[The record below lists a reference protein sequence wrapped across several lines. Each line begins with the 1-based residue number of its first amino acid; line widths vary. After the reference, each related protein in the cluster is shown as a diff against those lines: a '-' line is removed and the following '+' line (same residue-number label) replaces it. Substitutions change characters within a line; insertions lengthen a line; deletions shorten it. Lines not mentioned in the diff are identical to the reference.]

1 MHLVLDTN
9 ILHQENLASA
19 NMRTLLRLV
28 ESGYVTICIP
38 ELVRREYVTKII
50 SECIAKLQ
58 AASSQ
63 LESLGRIARI
73 SSLNSMVKDV
83 QGGLAQIKSQVAEVY
98 GADFARWYETYRVRE
113 LPFESGM
120 IEFVLDDYFEGATP
134 YRSPKSREDM
144 LDSMIGKSIDALIG
158 VVGDVGVV
166 VKDGAFKRHWEQR
179 GGAQTFDSIEE
190 FLSLVQS
197 KAELNRL
204 DIEASIGTIMTTLN
218 GSKDALVDFVKG
230 SKNLLDTIY
239 MEEDEVTGAEVLDMD
254 CFGIRIN
261 GPQVG
266 DVTSLQ
272 LDQMEYLGKWQFSVM
287 FIMEARVRVD
297 YCASYAEYLDHEREE
312 FIEMTSMNGVGICD
326 LEEVRPVRISGK
338 MIISIDQEGDVEAGR
353 AAIANGAFRDE
364 SFEFEAVSAT
374 LLPLEC
380 WGHRAVPDHDL

>member
-9 ILHQENLASA
+9 ILHQENLTSA
-19 NMRTLLRLV
+19 NMKTLLRLV

-58 AASSQ
+58 VASGQ
-63 LESLGRIARI
+63 LESFGRIARV
-73 SSLNSMVKDV
+73 SSLNSMAKDV
-83 QGGLAQIKSQVAEVY
+83 QVELAQIKSQVAEVY
-98 GADFARWYETYRVRE
+98 EADFARWYETYRVRE

-166 VKDGAFKRHWEQR
+166 VKDGTFKRHWEQR
-179 GGAQTFDSIEE
+179 GGTQTFDSIEE
-190 FLSLVQS
+190 FLFLEQS

-204 DIEASIGTIMTTLN
+204 DIEASMGTIMTALN
-218 GSKDALVDFVKG
+218 DSKDALVEFVKG
-230 SKNLLDTIY
+230 SKNLLDSIY

-266 DVTSLQ
+266 DVASLQ
-272 LDQMEYLGKWQFSVM
+272 LDQMEYLGKWQFAVM
-287 FIMEARVRVD
+287 FIMEARARVD
-297 YCASYAEYLDHEREE
+297 YCASYVDYLEHERKE

-326 LEEVRPVRISGK
+326 LEEVRPIRISGK
-338 MIISIDQEGDVEAGR
+338 MIISIDQEGGVEAGR

-364 SFEFEAVSAT
+364 SIELEAASAT

-380 WGHRAVPDHDL
+380 SEA